1 MSEDD
6 YFDLAMSA
14 MKEIF
19 FLYFKA
25 KEDSECGW
33 TNQLVLSVYK
43 LLRTFYGS
51 LATIGSRESNP
62 VDQCVCVCDCNYIRK
77 PARESD
83 QRCTIQLL
91 PKSIAIV
98 MFRVPVGVLIGDNC
112 SSETINKAS

>member
-1 MSEDD
+1 MITLIWQFSI
-6 YFDLAMSA
+6 MSA
-14 MKEIF
+14 MEKIF

-33 TNQLVLSVYK
+33 TTLFC
-43 LLRTFYGS
+43 RFTTFYGS

-62 VDQCVCVCDCNYIRK
+62 VDQCGCVAVTTPRNW
-77 PARESD
+77 ESD

-112 SSETINKAS
+112 SSETINKTS